1 MNNFIS
7 IKKNVETEIIVKKSK
22 FICNLIRVESQKE
35 AEESIKKI
43 KKKYYDARHNCV
55 SYRVIEDEQRVE
67 KSSDDGEPSGTAGG
81 PMLNILQKNNLCN
94 VLVIV
99 TRYFGG
105 ILLGTGGLVRAY
117 SDATFEAINF
127 AEKIE
132 ECIGLEAEV
141 ELDYNN
147 LETFKYYCK
156 KNDIYIKDYEY
167 SEKIICKIQL
177 EECNKERLI
186 DDFNTKK
193 VNLINLKFLSKKLI
207 DKSII
212 K

>member
-1 MNNFIS
+1 MENFIS
-7 IKKNVETEIIVKKSK
+7 VKESVQTEIVVKKSK
-22 FICNLIRVESQKE
+22 FICNLIRVENQKE
-35 AEESIKKI
+35 AEECIKKI

-55 SYRVIEDEQRVE
+55 AYRVIENEQIVE

-94 VLVIV
+94 IVVIV

-117 SDATFEAINF
+117 SDATFEAINM

-132 ECIGLEAEV
+132 KCIGIEAEA

-147 LETFKYYCK
+147 LESFKYYCK
-156 KNDIYIKDYEY
+156 KNDIYIKNCDY
-167 SEKIICKIQL
+167 SNKIICKIQL
-177 EECNKERLI
+177 EERTKEKLM

-193 VNLINLKFLSKKLI
+193 VNLINLKVLSKKLI
-207 DKSII
+207 EKSII